1 MEAMRNPARSL
12 RSVFPQAAMLGLFAA
27 RDRLSPTQRA
37 KGHIVNAN
45 QSEPNITQQQSD
57 HPHGGQVATL
67 TVIRH
72 ITSKLT

>member
-45 QSEPNITQQQSD
+45 QTGPNITQQQSD
-57 HPHGGQVATL
+57 HPRGGHATL
-67 TVIRH
+67 TVIRD
-72 ITSKLT
+72 ITSKLL